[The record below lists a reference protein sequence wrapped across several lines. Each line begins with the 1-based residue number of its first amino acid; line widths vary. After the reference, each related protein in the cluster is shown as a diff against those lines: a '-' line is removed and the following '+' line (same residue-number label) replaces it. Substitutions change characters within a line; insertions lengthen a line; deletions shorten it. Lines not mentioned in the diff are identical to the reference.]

1 MCFVKTRGES
11 SDGDRDGK
19 EMRRTGRD
27 GRGFKLHYLCSQ
39 GECGHSCGSTV
50 Q

>member
-11 SDGDRDGK
+11 KEGDRDGK
-19 EMRRTGRD
+19 GMKRTGRD
-27 GRGFKLHYLCSQ
+27 GGEFVLRYLCSQ
-39 GECGHSCGSTV
+39 GGCGHSCGSTE

>member
-39 GECGHSCGSTV
+39 GGCGHSCGSTV